1 MFITGRSHY
10 VTSLSSSRRK
20 TTAGSSVTP
29 TNGNA
34 GGGGSGTASSDD
46 LPVAS
51 GSGSGL
57 GSGPAPTLN
66 AGMGNGSGLA
76 DGLGKNEED
85 GMDGGDKKRF
95 KRRKPSPSPRIL
107 SCSLTPQ
114 LGLTSDDFSQATQ
127 TERLASL
134 LAYLFSAHPVVGLTG
149 KWRDPTRTEMTD
161 GMPYS
166 PTFWDRPS
174 LAHQKLNTDEARR
187 E

>member
-1 MFITGRSHY
+1 MQSKPHSDPVLTRRS
-10 VTSLSSSRRK
+10 R
-20 TTAGSSVTP
+20 
-29 TNGNA
+29 
-34 GGGGSGTASSDD
+34 
-46 LPVAS
+46 
-51 GSGSGL
+51 
-57 GSGPAPTLN
+57 
-66 AGMGNGSGLA
+66 
-76 DGLGKNEED
+76 
-85 GMDGGDKKRF
+85 
-95 KRRKPSPSPRIL
+95 PSPSNQTL

-114 LGLTSDDFSQATQ
+114 LGLTSDDFSKATN

-174 LAHQKLNTDEARR
+174 AAHQKLNSDEARR